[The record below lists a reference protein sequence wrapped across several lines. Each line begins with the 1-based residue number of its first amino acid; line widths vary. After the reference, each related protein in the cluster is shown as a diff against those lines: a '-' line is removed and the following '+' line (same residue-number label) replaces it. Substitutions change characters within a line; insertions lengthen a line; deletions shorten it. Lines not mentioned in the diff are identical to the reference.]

1 MRHTRMDFLAWLAM
15 GAAVVVSAHGEWVLA
30 VQCGFHPLVAA
41 GLPLALDTYAIRALR
56 AGREVFLPVLGMIA
70 TNAAAHLLGAKVLH
84 PGWQLIVLV
93 SAIAPLVLWRVHV
106 LHAADTTTTNQPA
119 AAPVAPVE
127 RSAVAPV
134 PAAAPAEPQP
144 VPAAPK
150 VYPAPVLAS
159 VAGQEPE
166 LAPGVEPVRELA
178 FLPLP
183 ARPIVTLAEPNECPQ
198 PVDEPTPGA
207 AEQTAD
213 GADDLQDDP
222 AEWDEL
228 APAAA
233 AEFANLLA
241 RGDVPSVRTL
251 RAEYGIGQTRAQRV
265 QAALRSLTAV
275 DRVPA

>member
-1 MRHTRMDFLAWLAM
+1 MDFLAWLAM

-70 TNAAAHLLGAKVLH
+70 TNAAAHLLGAQVLH

-106 LHAADTTTTNQPA
+106 LHAADTTTRQPA
-119 AAPVAPVE
+119 PAPVE
-127 RSAVAPV
+127 PSV
-134 PAAAPAEPQP
+134 PAA
-144 VPAAPK
+144 VPAVPEA
-150 VYPAPVLAS
+150 YPAPVSAPAAES
-159 VAGQEPE
+159 EPE
-166 LAPGVEPVRELA
+166 PAAAVEPVRELA
-178 FLPLP
+178 FMPLP
-183 ARPIVTLAEPNECPQ
+183 TRPTLPFAESEVRPQ
-198 PVDEPTPGA
+198 GVDEQTPDP
-207 AEQTAD
+207 AEYTAD
-213 GADDLQDDP
+213 GADDLRDGP
-222 AEWDEL
+222 SGWDEL

-233 AEFANLLA
+233 AEFASLLA

>member
-1 MRHTRMDFLAWLAM
+1 MDFLAWLAM

-106 LHAADTTTTNQPA
+106 LHAADTATKRPATAPDASVERPA
-119 AAPVAPVE
+119 AAPVPASVP
-127 RSAVAPV
+127 ADPGPV
-134 PAAAPAEPQP
+134 PA
-144 VPAAPK
+144 VPEA
-150 VYPAPVLAS
+150 YPAPVPTP
-159 VAGQEPE
+159 VAGPEPE
-166 LAPGVEPVRELA
+166 PAVVVEPVRELA

-183 ARPIVTLAEPNECPQ
+183 TRLVATLAEPNECPQ
-198 PVDEPTPGA
+198 PVDAHTPGPT
-207 AEQTAD
+207 EQAAD
-213 GADDLQDDP
+213 GADDLQDEA

-241 RGDVPSVRTL
+241 HGDVPSVRTL

-265 QAALRSLTAV
+265 QAALRSLTAA

>member
-1 MRHTRMDFLAWLAM
+1 MDFLAWLAM

-106 LHAADTTTTNQPA
+106 LHAADTTTKQPA
-119 AAPVAPVE
+119 AAPAAPVE
-127 RSAVAPV
+127 RPAVAPV
-134 PAAAPAEPQP
+134 PAAVPADPTP
-144 VPAAPK
+144 VPAVPEA
-150 VYPAPVLAS
+150 YPAPVPAPA
-159 VAGQEPE
+159 VAAAPEPA
-166 LAPGVEPVRELA
+166 LGVGPVRELA

-198 PVDEPTPGA
+198 PVDAPAFDAT
-207 AEQTAD
+207 EQAAD
-213 GADDLQDDP
+213 GADDLREDP
-222 AEWDEL
+222 AGWDEL

-233 AEFANLLA
+233 AEFADLLG

-265 QAALRSLTAV
+265 QAALRSLAAA